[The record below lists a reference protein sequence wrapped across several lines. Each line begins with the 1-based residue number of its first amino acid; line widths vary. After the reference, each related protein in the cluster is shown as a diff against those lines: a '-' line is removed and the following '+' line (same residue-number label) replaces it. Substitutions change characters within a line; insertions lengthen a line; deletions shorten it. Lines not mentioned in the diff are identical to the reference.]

1 MSPDLRTQPL
11 PAEDPETE
19 FHAAVL
25 NELIGLGMDIAH
37 RVHATIVEATTP
49 SPSPGASPGASP
61 GPTPSTAAQPEPGPA
76 LHRPDPAALAALAA
90 AFDGVARTM
99 RRTVLL
105 ARHLRQRPAAAPG
118 QARARELV
126 RRDAL
131 RTLGDDLHRSRH
143 PQPERDALQREF
155 LERLDSPDTE
165 ADLLDQPTD
174 HVISVIRR
182 DLGLDPLAG
191 SYFLRRPPAEVAALH
206 QLAARPPRRR
216 APGSPSDPGP
226 LVPGPLVPG
235 PLVPG
240 PLEPGPLAPGPLAPV
255 PSGPPP
261 ERPRAWPACLTPT

>member
-25 NELIGLGMDIAH
+25 NELIGLGMDIVH
-37 RVHATIVEATTP
+37 RLHATVVEATTP
-49 SPSPGASPGASP
+49 PPPPGSTP
-61 GPTPSTAAQPEPGPA
+61 GPTPGPTPGSSPGPIPDQPPSAAAQPEPGPA
-76 LHRPDPAALAALAA
+76 AHGPDPAALAALAA
-90 AFDGVARTM
+90 AFDGVARTI

-105 ARHLRQRPAAAPG
+105 ARHLRARPAAPAP
-118 QARARELV
+118 ARARELV

-131 RTLGDDLHRSRH
+131 RTLGDDLHRGRL

-174 HVISVIRR
+174 HVISAIRR

-191 SYFLRRPPAEVAALH
+191 SYFRRRWPAEVAALH
-206 QLAARPPRRR
+206 QLAARPPRPC
-216 APGSPSDPGP
+216 AAGSPPDPNPGPPDPGP
-226 LVPGPLVPG
+226 PDPD
-235 PLVPG
+235 
-240 PLEPGPLAPGPLAPV
+240 
-255 PSGPPP
+255 PPP
-261 ERPRAWPACLTPT
+261 ERPPAPPA